1 MFKDTWDFVQGVNRA
16 AICSYLTGV
25 QLYSFVLMDN
35 HVHFVC
41 CGTQP
46 ACKDFIN
53 KYKNLSGKYI
63 SAKYGNKRYL
73 KGLDSKII
81 PILSQ
86 ESLMETICYID
97 RNPIAAGFGALPTE
111 YLWGSSRYLFREDGQ
126 PSPGNGNTRVS
137 SAIVHQYPQREV
149 QDGRMVPQRN
159 LSNEHDALVMHPYL
173 QRGGQYSG
181 YRKLGDLTV
190 RERWQCLGSRAEL
203 PSDWVIDENGMILPW
218 NFLQLREVEVLFKT
232 PNRYLYYLSKKL
244 EGKVDELL
252 SSGHS
257 TFIPDKFLRPIV
269 SRIALEMYGA
279 GDLDSLGV
287 NARMTIARKLR
298 YEYAATVKQISR
310 MLYLNAEVLKGYI

>member
-1 MFKDTWDFVQGVNRA
+1 MFKDTEDFVRGVNRA

-46 ACKDFIN
+46 ACKDFVN

-63 SAKYGNKRYL
+63 STKYGTKGYL

-86 ESLMETICYID
+86 ESLMEAICYID

-126 PSPGNGNTRVS
+126 PFPGNGNIRVS
-137 SAIVHQYPQREV
+137 SATVQPHLHREELSGKV
-149 QDGRMVPQRN
+149 EPLPTRCNGHKVVEMQPHLQHVGR
-159 LSNEHDALVMHPYL
+159 HL
-173 QRGGQYSG
+173 Q

-218 NFLQLREVEVLFKT
+218 NFLQLHEVEELFKT

-269 SRIALEMYGA
+269 TRIAFEMYGT
-279 GDLDSLGV
+279 GDLDSLGI
-287 NARMTIARKLR
+287 NARLAIARKLR

-310 MLYLNAEVLKGYI
+310 MLYLNVEVLKGYV

>member
-1 MFKDTWDFVQGVNRA
+1 M
-16 AICSYLTGV
+16 
-25 QLYSFVLMDN
+25 
-35 HVHFVC
+35 
-41 CGTQP
+41 
-46 ACKDFIN
+46 N

-137 SAIVHQYPQREV
+137 SAIVHPYP
-149 QDGRMVPQRN
+149 
-159 LSNEHDALVMHPYL
+159 

-244 EGKVDELL
+244 EGKIDELL

-310 MLYLNAEVLKGYI
+310 MLYLNADVLKGYI